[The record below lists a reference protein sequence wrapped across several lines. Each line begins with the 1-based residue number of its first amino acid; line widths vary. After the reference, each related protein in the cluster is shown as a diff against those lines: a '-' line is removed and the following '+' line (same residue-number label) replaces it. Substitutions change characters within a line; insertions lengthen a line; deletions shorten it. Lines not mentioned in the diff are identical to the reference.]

1 MEYDGSG
8 SSRREA
14 DVERFRSEFERLGGT
29 PGFLREEDSEPS
41 WQQNLSEDAFV
52 LSLHNAME

>member
-1 MEYDGSG
+1 MC
-8 SSRREA
+8 
-14 DVERFRSEFERLGGT
+14 FRSEFERLGGT
-29 PGFLREEDSEPS
+29 AGFLREEDSEPS